1 MSLKDSNKQTYA
13 ALRRARHFSV
23 GLAVLL
29 SAFLCGLTPSMAK
42 PSGSVTLPQLTETSS
57 PQQLSPLPVHGLA
70 PITASA
76 PSDYF
81 RRQKKIYRWGDQT
94 RFVLVYIATSSFLPD
109 WQPWHMQLVKQAFA
123 DWQFALNNRVM
134 FVFMNEPTQADVIL
148 SWWNQAQTGV
158 EAGASGLN
166 RLKTWGHFIAENDIY
181 LSLHNNEGRPWAP
194 EEMYPFALHE
204 IGHML
209 GIQEHSDNPA
219 DIMAPIVTSNMRI
232 TPRDIATMQRIYTA
246 RADYTNPPGVHMTQ
260 FNVAQ
265 SPTRFRAR

>member
-1 MSLKDSNKQTYA
+1 MMSFKKQHKAVQWRVRQVQCVELAILLALGLFPFNPGMAETTNPVSQPINPAVTNKLQP
-13 ALRRARHFSV
+13 
-23 GLAVLL
+23 L
-29 SAFLCGLTPSMAK
+29 SAVSNP
-42 PSGSVTLPQLTETSS
+42 
-57 PQQLSPLPVHGLA
+57 
-70 PITASA
+70 

-81 RRQKKIYRWGDQT
+81 RKQKKIYRWSDKT

-109 WQPWHMQLVKQAFA
+109 WQPWHMQLVKDALA
-123 DWQFALNNRVM
+123 NWQFALNNRVM
-134 FVFMNEPTQADVIL
+134 FVFMNEPTQADVII

-166 RLKTWGHFIAENDIY
+166 RLKTWGHYIAENDIY
-181 LSLHNNEGRPWAP
+181 LSLHNNEGRPWTP
-194 EEMYPFALHE
+194 QEMYPFALHE

-219 DIMAPIVTSNMRI
+219 DIMAPVVSSDMHI
-232 TPRDIATMQRIYTA
+232 TERDIATMQRIYAA

-265 SPTRFRAR
+265 TPIRVPSR